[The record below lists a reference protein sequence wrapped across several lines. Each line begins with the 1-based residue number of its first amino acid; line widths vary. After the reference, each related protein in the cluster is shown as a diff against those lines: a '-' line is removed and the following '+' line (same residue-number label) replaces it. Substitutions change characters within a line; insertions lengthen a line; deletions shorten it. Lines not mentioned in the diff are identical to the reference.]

1 MTSLLRGIRSI
12 FRLTTPT
19 SDLDPT
25 AVGRSTIRAEL
36 PQNLKRGVS
45 RTSSSEGAFTPASVS
60 FDAKQVPSAVSDT
73 APPGYR
79 AQLLHCG
86 SSGVAKLVGRSRDRE
101 PGQTWSGIDF
111 QSFSSVAT

>member
-45 RTSSSEGAFTPASVS
+45 RTSSSEGAFTPVSAS
-60 FDAKQVPSAVSDT
+60 FDAKQVPGAISDT

-79 AQLLHCG
+79 AQVLHSG
-86 SSGVAKLVGRSRDRE
+86 SGRVAKLLDRSRDRE
-101 PGQTWSGIDF
+101 PGPT
-111 QSFSSVAT
+111 